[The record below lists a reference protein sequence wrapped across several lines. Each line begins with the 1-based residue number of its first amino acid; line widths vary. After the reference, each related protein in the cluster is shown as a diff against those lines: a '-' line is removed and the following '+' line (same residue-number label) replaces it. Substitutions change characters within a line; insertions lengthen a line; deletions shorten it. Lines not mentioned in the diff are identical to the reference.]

1 MPVQIGTKA
10 HPFTDPT
17 GLLSDCHRRI
27 EMFLDTLD
35 SVARVIGQSPTD
47 EVQQALKS
55 ALRYFSQAA
64 PKHTADEEQSLFP
77 RLRQTANAEIA
88 SALSRLD
95 ELEGDHRRADPLH
108 AEVEHLGVKYLAEGR
123 LSVGEVTRFRDLVRE
138 LKGLYE
144 QHIRIED
151 DLIFPL
157 AARHLSERH
166 KRAISDEMAGRRKV
180 KLMSQSV

>member
-108 AEVEHLGVKYLAEGR
+108 AEV
-123 LSVGEVTRFRDLVRE
+123 D
-138 LKGLYE
+138 
-144 QHIRIED
+144 
-151 DLIFPL
+151 
-157 AARHLSERH
+157 
-166 KRAISDEMAGRRKV
+166 ISA
-180 KLMSQSV
+180 